1 LSNKKNNF
9 LAYSLLF
16 IQPIFMAS
24 NLIIARGAVELIP
37 PISLAFWRWLLCFV
51 ILLPFTFNYLNRNF
65 LLYRNELPKLFVL
78 GFFACGICGA
88 FPFIAGKTT
97 TIINMGIIY
106 SSSPIFI
113 ILISYLFFNEKINI
127 NRFFGILI
135 SLIGVIIII
144 IKADIA
150 LLIDLY
156 FTSGD
161 LWMLGASIG
170 WALYTIYLFH
180 WKSNLP
186 LLERFVLI
194 SMFGAISLFP
204 FFLIENFFYFE
215 TSYDLNFLVWVLFAA
230 LSPSIIAFLLFNY
243 VNKQLGAPVTGS
255 VLYLYTVY
263 GALYGFLFFN
273 EKLEYYHL
281 FGSLMVFIGIYLIK
295 KNNEN
300 KT

>member
-1 LSNKKNNF
+1 
-9 LAYSLLF
+9 
-16 IQPIFMAS
+16 MAS
-24 NLIIARGAVELIP
+24 NLIIARGATESIP
-37 PISLAFWRWLLCFV
+37 PISLAFWRWLFCFI
-51 ILLPFTFNYLNRNF
+51 ILLPFTFNYLKKNF
-65 LLYRNELPKLFVL
+65 ILYKEEIPRLFTL

-97 TIINMGIIY
+97 TIVNMGIIY

-113 ILISYLFFNEKINI
+113 ILISYFFFNEKINT
-127 NRFFGILI
+127 NQFFGALI
-135 SLIGVIIII
+135 SLIGVIVII
-144 IKADIA
+144 IKADIT
-150 LLIDLY
+150 LLLDLN

-170 WALYTIYLFH
+170 WALYTIFLFH
-180 WKSNLP
+180 WKSKLP

-194 SMFGAISLFP
+194 SLFGAISLLP
-204 FFLIENFFYFE
+204 FFFLENIFFSR
-215 TSYDLNFLVWVLFAA
+215 TIYDPNFLFWVLFAA

-243 VNKQLGAPVTGS
+243 VNKQLGASVTGS

-273 EKLEYYHL
+273 ENLELYHL
-281 FGSLMVFIGIYLIK
+281 IGSLMVFIGIYLIK
-295 KNNEN
+295 KNYEI

>member
-1 LSNKKNNF
+1 
-9 LAYSLLF
+9 
-16 IQPIFMAS
+16 MAS
-24 NLIIARGAVELIP
+24 NLIVARGAAESIP
-37 PISLAFWRWLLCFV
+37 PISLAFWRWLLCFI
-51 ILLPFTFNYLNRNF
+51 ILLPFTFNYLYGNF
-65 LLYRNELPKLFVL
+65 TNYKKELPKLFVL

-113 ILISYLFFNEKINI
+113 ILISYFFFNEILNF
-127 NRFFGILI
+127 NRIFGVLI
-135 SLIGVIIII
+135 SLIGVVIII
-144 IKADIA
+144 IKADMI
-150 LLIDLY
+150 LLLNLS

-161 LWMLGASIG
+161 LWMLGASVG
-170 WALYTIYLFH
+170 WALYTIYLFY

-186 LLERFVLI
+186 LLVRFALI

-204 FFLIENFFYFE
+204 FFLIEKLFFLK
-215 TSYDLNFLVWVLFAA
+215 TSYDLNFLMWTLFAA

-243 VNKQLGAPVTGS
+243 VNKQLGASITGS

-263 GALYGFLFFN
+263 GALYGYLFFN
-273 EKLEYYHL
+273 EQLEYYHL
-281 FGSLMVFIGIYLIK
+281 FGSFMVFIGIYLIK
-295 KNNEN
+295 KNYET

>member
-9 LAYSLLF
+9 LAFSLLF

-24 NLIIARGAVELIP
+24 NLIIARGAVQLIP
-37 PISLAFWRWLLCFV
+37 PISLAFWRWLLCFI
-51 ILLPFTFNYLNRNF
+51 ILLPFTFNYFNKNF
-65 LLYRNELPKLFVL
+65 SLYRKELPKLFVL
-78 GFFACGICGA
+78 GLLGCGICGA

-97 TIINMGIIY
+97 TIVNMGIIY

-113 ILISYLFFNEKINI
+113 ILISYLFFNEKINM
-127 NRFFGILI
+127 NRFLGILI

-144 IKADIA
+144 IKADIT
-150 LLIDLY
+150 LLVDLN

-180 WKSNLP
+180 WRSKLP

-204 FFLIENFFYFE
+204 FFLVENFLYFK
-215 TSYDLNFLVWVLFAA
+215 TSYDLNFLFWVIFAA

-243 VNKQLGAPVTGS
+243 VNKQLGASITGS

-263 GALYGFLFFN
+263 GALYGYLFFN
-273 EKLEYYHL
+273 EKLEYYH
-281 FGSLMVFIGIYLIK
+281 FAGSLMVFIGIYLIK
-295 KNNEN
+295 KNYEN

>member
-1 LSNKKNNF
+1 
-9 LAYSLLF
+9 LF

-24 NLIIARGAVELIP
+24 NLIIARGAAQSIP
-37 PISLAFWRWLLCFV
+37 PISLAFWRWLLCFI

-65 LLYRNELPKLFVL
+65 SSYKKELLKLFVL

-97 TIINMGIIY
+97 TIVNMGIIY

-113 ILISYLFFNEKINI
+113 ILISYLFFNEKMNI
-127 NRFFGILI
+127 NRFIGILI

-144 IKADIA
+144 IKADVI
-150 LLIDLY
+150 LLVDLN

-186 LLERFVLI
+186 LLERFALI

-204 FFLIENFFYFE
+204 FFLLENFFYLE
-215 TSYDLNFLVWVLFAA
+215 TNYNLNFLGWVSFAA

-243 VNKQLGAPVTGS
+243 VNKQLGASVTGS

-263 GALYGFLFFN
+263 GALYGYLFFN

-281 FGSLMVFIGIYLIK
+281 VGSLMVFIGIYLIK
-295 KNNEN
+295 KNYET

>member
-1 LSNKKNNF
+1 
-9 LAYSLLF
+9 
-16 IQPIFMAS
+16 MAS
-24 NLIIARGAVELIP
+24 NLIIARGAAQSIP
-37 PISLAFWRWLLCFV
+37 PISLAFWRWLLCFI

-65 LLYRNELPKLFVL
+65 SFYKKELPKLFVL

-97 TIINMGIIY
+97 TIVNMGIIY

-127 NRFFGILI
+127 NRFIGILI

-144 IKADIA
+144 IKADLI
-150 LLIDLY
+150 LLVDLN

-170 WALYTIYLFH
+170 WALYTIYLFY

-186 LLERFVLI
+186 ILERFALI

-204 FFLIENFFYFE
+204 FFLLENFFYFE
-215 TSYDLNFLVWVLFAA
+215 TNYNLDFLGWVSFAA

-243 VNKQLGAPVTGS
+243 VNKQLGASVTGS

-263 GALYGFLFFN
+263 GALYGYLFFN

-281 FGSLMVFIGIYLIK
+281 VGSLMVFIGIYLIK
-295 KNNEN
+295 KNYET

>member
-1 LSNKKNNF
+1 LPNKKNNF
-9 LAYSLLF
+9 LAFSLLF

-24 NLIIARGAVELIP
+24 NLIIARGAVQLIP
-37 PISLAFWRWLLCFV
+37 PISLAFWRWLFCFI
-51 ILLPFTFNYLNRNF
+51 ILLPFTFNYLNKNF
-65 LLYRNELPKLFVL
+65 SLYKKELPKLFVL

-97 TIINMGIIY
+97 TIVNMGIIY

-127 NRFFGILI
+127 NRFFGVLI
-135 SLIGVIIII
+135 SLTGVIIII
-144 IKADIA
+144 IKADIN
-150 LLIDLY
+150 LLVNLN

-194 SMFGAISLFP
+194 SFFGAICLFP
-204 FFLIENFFYFE
+204 FFLVENFFFFE
-215 TSYDLNFLVWVLFAA
+215 TKYDLNFLVWVLFAA
-230 LSPSIIAFLLFNY
+230 LSPSIIAFLIFNY
-243 VNKQLGAPVTGS
+243 VNKQLGASVTGS

-273 EKLEYYHL
+273 EKLEIYHL
-281 FGSLMVFIGIYLIK
+281 FGSLMVFVGIYLIK
-295 KNNEN
+295 KNYEI